1 MQKRRIFLTLIISFL
16 LISCGTGLKTPQEK
30 LSRIDSNFK
39 GTLVNTSHKKNLK
52 NKVFF
57 NTDILT
63 LFNLKDKKSDSVSI
77 SFTSND
83 ELKLTYEDILGKTT
97 EYYKGKF
104 SKKGYYEIYLRKK
117 NIQIPPILHI
127 LYSNKDIYRLRINLT
142 KEKEL
147 IIDSYSNIGG
157 NVFLFAAGNS
167 GRHQH
172 YFKLK

>member
-1 MQKRRIFLTLIISFL
+1 MKIPKETLS
-16 LISCGTGLKTPQEK
+16 G
-30 LSRIDSNFK
+30 IDSNFK
-39 GTLVNTSHKKNLK
+39 GSVINISHKKNLK
-52 NKVFF
+52 NKIIL

-63 LFNLKDKKSDSVSI
+63 LFSLKNKKSDSVSI

-83 ELKLTYEDILGKTT
+83 ELKLSYDDILGKTT

-104 SKKGYYEIYLRKK
+104 SKKGYYEIFLRKK

-127 LYSNKDIYRLRINLT
+127 FFSKTDIYRLRISLT
-142 KEKEL
+142 KDKEL
-147 IIDSYSNIGG
+147 IIDSYSNRGG